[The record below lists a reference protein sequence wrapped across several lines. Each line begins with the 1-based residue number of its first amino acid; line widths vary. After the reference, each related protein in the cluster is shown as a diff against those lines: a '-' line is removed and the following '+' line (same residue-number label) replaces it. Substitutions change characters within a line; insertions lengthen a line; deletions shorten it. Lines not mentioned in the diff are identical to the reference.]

1 MHTKLAKEVTN
12 EVITEFEGNLLFDNP
27 FIDKFKFKSR
37 LYKSLLPLTEL
48 DALTKLDSIVNNIY
62 TEVFDG
68 NLRNAIDSLVDRG
81 LLVESK
87 NDDGETT
94 YSVDDTIIFDKLK

>member
-12 EVITEFEGNLLFDNP
+12 EVMTEFEGNLLFDNP

-68 NLRNAIDSLVDRG
+68 NLRNTIDSLVDRG

>member
-12 EVITEFEGNLLFDNP
+12 EVITEFEGNLLFDNQ

-94 YSVDDTIIFDKLK
+94 YSVDDLSLIHI

>member
-1 MHTKLAKEVTN
+1 MNDKLAKQVTN
-12 EVITEFEGNLLFDNP
+12 EVINEFESNLLFDNP

-68 NLRNAIDSLVDRG
+68 NLRNTIDSLVDRG
-81 LLVESK
+81 LLVESE
-87 NDDGETT
+87 NGDGETI
-94 YSVDDTIIFDKLK
+94 YSVDDTKIFDKLK

>member
-1 MHTKLAKEVTN
+1 MHDKLAKEVTN

-68 NLRNAIDSLVDRG
+68 NLRNTIGSLVDRG

>member
-1 MHTKLAKEVTN
+1 MHDKLAKEVTN

-68 NLRNAIDSLVDRG
+68 NLRNTIDSLVDRG